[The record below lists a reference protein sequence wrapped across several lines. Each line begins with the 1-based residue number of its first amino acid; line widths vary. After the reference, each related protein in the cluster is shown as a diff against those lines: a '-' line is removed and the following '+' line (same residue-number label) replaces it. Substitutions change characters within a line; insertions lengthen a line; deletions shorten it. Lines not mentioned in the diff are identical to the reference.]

1 MSTAAQRA
9 KERYEK
15 RLTKSLLTE
24 EALMLL
30 DPYSFC
36 IEQAYYEHGFDRLTF
51 INDSLEYSI
60 PGSLITLPT
69 LYFAGFGRPAAS
81 EIYTKFQAAPVSKNP
96 YFKFRMIART
106 HLQQKGRHIRTKVV
120 QPKTTREAL
129 DYMGVSDEAQT
140 KVLKLHIPPGDQ
152 PVEFMLR
159 HVTMDKVMEWAVRY
173 FNRRIH
179 ALASLGNEIK
189 RRESINGRNIVPV
202 DLKFLADELEKK
214 YMDSELAFGRGAM
227 DLLPL
232 TLITDL
238 P

>member
-36 IEQAYYEHGFDRLTF
+36 IEQAYYEHRFDRLAF

-81 EIYTKFQAAPVSKNP
+81 EIYAKFQAAPVSKNP

-129 DYMGVSDEAQT
+129 DYMG
-140 KVLKLHIPPGDQ
+140 
-152 PVEFMLR
+152 
-159 HVTMDKVMEWAVRY
+159 
-173 FNRRIH
+173 
-179 ALASLGNEIK
+179 
-189 RRESINGRNIVPV
+189 
-202 DLKFLADELEKK
+202 DLKFLADELENK

-232 TLITDL
+232 ALITDL